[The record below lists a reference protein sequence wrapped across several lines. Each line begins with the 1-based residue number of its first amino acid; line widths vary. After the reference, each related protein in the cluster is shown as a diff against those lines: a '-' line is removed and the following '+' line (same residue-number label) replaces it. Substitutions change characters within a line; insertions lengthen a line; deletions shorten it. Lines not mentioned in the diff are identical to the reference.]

1 MNTDK
6 IVRKAIETLS
16 KTIIS
21 LMPKSY
27 FTSDENANEYML
39 TGDKK
44 FSDKAGDCYTCGF
57 GKAVLTPDDIASGR
71 YFIAGYDSNH
81 PAKGVMDDIYSR
93 AVYIDDNTG
102 RGGVVICAVDAVG
115 ISRKDINDIRK
126 LVIESNKIPN
136 LKSINICATHSHASI
151 DTQGLWGE

>member
-6 IVRKAIETLS
+6 IVRKAIENLS

-44 FSDKAGDCYTCGF
+44 FSDKAGGCYTCGF
-57 GKAVLTPDDIASGR
+57 GKAVLTPGDIASG
-71 YFIAGYDSNH
+71 
-81 PAKGVMDDIYSR
+81 
-93 AVYIDDNTG
+93 
-102 RGGVVICAVDAVG
+102 
-115 ISRKDINDIRK
+115 
-126 LVIESNKIPN
+126 
-136 LKSINICATHSHASI
+136 
-151 DTQGLWGE
+151 

>member
-44 FSDKAGDCYTCGF
+44 FSD
-57 GKAVLTPDDIASGR
+57 
-71 YFIAGYDSNH
+71 
-81 PAKGVMDDIYSR
+81 
-93 AVYIDDNTG
+93 
-102 RGGVVICAVDAVG
+102 
-115 ISRKDINDIRK
+115 
-126 LVIESNKIPN
+126 
-136 LKSINICATHSHASI
+136 
-151 DTQGLWGE
+151 